1 VVCNVCAAPGRRI
14 RRAGRLSGCDD
25 ADVFRGSRVRVMIA
39 DFHHRRA
46 PLRMRVSR
54 QFRVIS
60 RFAFVLLAVILVGGC
75 SLFGKNKADPLEVAT
90 VEQLYARGKADNEKG
105 NYDRAVK
112 TFNRL
117 IARFPFGPY
126 TEQAQLD
133 QAYAQYKMNKP
144 DDAYSTV
151 NRFIK
156 TYPAHKHID
165 YAFYLRGLINFD
177 REEGLLER
185 YAGLDMTQR
194 DQAFVRQSFDDF
206 AALIKRHPESR
217 YAADAKQRMIFLRD
231 GMAQAELN
239 VALFYLRQ
247 GAYVAAANRAKAI
260 IETYDQS
267 RQVGDALAILV
278 KSYHEL
284 GQDKLSADAGRV
296 LELNYPQHPS
306 LSRDWPVW
314 RSTWWKLIPL
324 SNRGA
329 KPLTKS
335 R

>member
-1 VVCNVCAAPGRRI
+1 
-14 RRAGRLSGCDD
+14 
-25 ADVFRGSRVRVMIA
+25 
-39 DFHHRRA
+39 
-46 PLRMRVSR
+46 MRVSR
-54 QFRVIS
+54 QFRVVS
-60 RFAFVLLAVILVGGC
+60 RFSFVLLAVFLIGGC
-75 SLFGKNKADPLEVAT
+75 SFFSKNKVDPLETGT
-90 VEQLYARGKADNEKG
+90 VEQLYAKGKADNENG

-112 TFNRL
+112 TFTRL
-117 IARFPFGPY
+117 IGRFPFGPY

-133 QAYAQYKMNKP
+133 EAWAQYKMNKP

-165 YAFYLRGLINFD
+165 YAYYLRGLINFD

-206 AALIKRHPESR
+206 GALIKRHPESR
-217 YAADAKQRMIFLRD
+217 YAADAKQRMVYLRD

-247 GAYVAAANRAKAI
+247 GAYVAASNRAKTI
-260 IETYDQS
+260 LETYDGS

-284 GQDKLSADAGRV
+284 GQDKLSADSESV
-296 LELNYPQHPS
+296 LKLNYPDHPS
-306 LSRDWPVW
+306 LSREWPVW
-314 RSTWWKLIPL
+314 RSTWWKLVPL

-329 KPLTKS
+329 KPLTAG

>member
-1 VVCNVCAAPGRRI
+1 
-14 RRAGRLSGCDD
+14 
-25 ADVFRGSRVRVMIA
+25 
-39 DFHHRRA
+39 
-46 PLRMRVSR
+46 MRVSR
-54 QFRVIS
+54 QIRVIT
-60 RFAFVLLAVILVGGC
+60 RIALVLIAVSLVGGC
-75 SLFGKNKADPLEVAT
+75 SLFGKKKADPLEVGT
-90 VEQLYARGKADNEKG
+90 VEQLYERGKTANERG
-105 NYDRAVK
+105 DYDVAVK
-112 TFNRL
+112 TFTRL
-117 IARFPFGPY
+117 VARFPFGPY

-165 YAFYLRGLINFD
+165 YAYYLRGLINFD

-194 DQAFVRQSFDDF
+194 DQSFLRQSFDDL
-206 AALIKRHPESR
+206 AALVKRHPDSR
-217 YAADAKQRMIFLRD
+217 YAADARQRMVYLRN

-247 GAYVAAANRAKAI
+247 GAYVAASNRAKTI
-260 IETYDQS
+260 LETYDQS
-267 RQVGDALAILV
+267 RQTGDALAIMV

-284 GQDKLSADAGRV
+284 GQDKLSADSERV
-296 LELNYPQHPS
+296 LKLNYPDHPS
-306 LSRDWPVW
+306 LTRDWPVW
-314 RSTWWKLIPL
+314 RSSLWKLLPL

-329 KPLTKS
+329 KPLTKT

>member
-1 VVCNVCAAPGRRI
+1 
-14 RRAGRLSGCDD
+14 
-25 ADVFRGSRVRVMIA
+25 
-39 DFHHRRA
+39 
-46 PLRMRVSR
+46 MRVSR
-54 QFRVIS
+54 QTRVVARIVFIVIS
-60 RFAFVLLAVILVGGC
+60 VALVAGC
-75 SLFGKNKADPLEVAT
+75 SLFGGKKVDPLEVGT
-90 VEQLYARGKADNEKG
+90 VEQLYERGKVANEKG
-105 NYDRAVK
+105 DYNQAVK
-112 TFNRL
+112 VFSRL

-133 QAYAQYKMNKP
+133 EAYAQYKLNKP

-165 YAFYLRGLINFD
+165 YAYYLRGLINFD

-194 DQAFVRQSFDDF
+194 DQSYLRQSFDDF
-206 AALIKRHPESR
+206 AALVKRYPDSR
-217 YAADAKQRMIFLRD
+217 YASDAKQRMIFLRD

-247 GAYVAAANRAKAI
+247 GAYVASANRAKAI

-267 RQVGDALAILV
+267 RQVGDALAVMI
-278 KSYHEL
+278 KSYHQL
-284 GQDKLSADAGRV
+284 GQDKLASDADRV
-296 LELNYPQHPS
+296 LKLNYPEHPS
-306 LSRDWPVW
+306 LTHEWPVW
-314 RSTWWKLIPL
+314 RSNWWKLIPL
-324 SNRGA
+324 TNRGT
-329 KPLTKS
+329 KPMTAT

>member
-1 VVCNVCAAPGRRI
+1 
-14 RRAGRLSGCDD
+14 
-25 ADVFRGSRVRVMIA
+25 
-39 DFHHRRA
+39 
-46 PLRMRVSR
+46 MRVSR
-54 QFRVIS
+54 YVFVI
-60 RFAFVLLAVILVGGC
+60 FAVFLIGGC
-75 SLFGKNKADPLEVAT
+75 SMFGKKKADPLEVGT
-90 VEQLYARGKADNEKG
+90 VEQLYERGKSDVDRG

-177 REEGLLER
+177 REEGLLEK

-206 AALIKRHPESR
+206 AALIKRHPDSR
-217 YAADAKQRMIFLRD
+217 YAADAKQRMIYLRN

-239 VALFYLRQ
+239 VALFYLRR
-247 GAYVAAANRAKAI
+247 GAYVASSNRAKSI
-260 IETYDQS
+260 LETYDQS
-267 RQVGDALAILV
+267 KQVGDAIAIMV

-284 GQDKLSADAGRV
+284 GQDKLAADAKSV
-296 LELNYPQHPS
+296 LVLNYPNHPS
-306 LSRDWPVW
+306 LTRDWPVW
-314 RSTWWKLIPL
+314 RSNWLKLIPL
-324 SNRGA
+324 TNRGA

-335 R
+335 AAN

>member
-1 VVCNVCAAPGRRI
+1 
-14 RRAGRLSGCDD
+14 
-25 ADVFRGSRVRVMIA
+25 
-39 DFHHRRA
+39 
-46 PLRMRVSR
+46 MRVSR
-54 QFRVIS
+54 QFRVVS
-60 RFAFVLLAVILVGGC
+60 RFASVLLAVFLVGGC
-75 SLFGKNKADPLEVAT
+75 SLFNKNKADPLETGT
-90 VEQLYARGKADNEKG
+90 VEQLYAKGKADNEKG

-112 TFNRL
+112 TFTRL

-133 QAYAQYKMNKP
+133 EAWAQYKMNKP

-165 YAFYLRGLINFD
+165 YAYYLRGLINFA

-217 YAADAKQRMIFLRD
+217 YAADAKQRMVFLRD

-239 VALFYLRQ
+239 VALYYLRQ
-247 GAYVAAANRAKAI
+247 GAYVAASNRAKTI
-260 IETYDQS
+260 LETYDGS
-267 RQVGDALAILV
+267 RQVGDALAVLV

-284 GQDKLSADAGRV
+284 GQDKLSADSESV
-296 LELNYPQHPS
+296 LKLNYPDHPS
-306 LSRDWPVW
+306 LSGAWPVW
-314 RSTWWKLIPL
+314 RSTWWKLVPL

-329 KPLTKS
+329 KPLTTG

>member
-1 VVCNVCAAPGRRI
+1 MTRV
-14 RRAGRLSGCDD
+14 SG
-25 ADVFRGSRVRVMIA
+25 ANGNRVMIA
-39 DFHHRRA
+39 THHHRRA

-54 QFRVIS
+54 QFRVVS
-60 RFAFVLLAVILVGGC
+60 RVVLVLLAVSLVGGC
-75 SLFGKNKADPLEVAT
+75 SLFGKKKADPLET
-90 VEQLYARGKADNEKG
+90 LGVEQLYEKGKSDVENG

-112 TFNRL
+112 AFTRL
-117 IARFPFGPY
+117 VARFPFGPY

-144 DDAYSTV
+144 DDAYSTI

-206 AALIKRHPESR
+206 SALIKRHPNSV
-217 YAADAKQRMIFLRD
+217 YAPDAKQRMIFLRD
-231 GMAQAELN
+231 GMAQSELN
-239 VALFYLRQ
+239 VALFYLRK
-247 GAYVAAANRAKAI
+247 GAYVGASNRAKSI

-278 KSYHEL
+278 KAYHEL
-284 GQDKLSADAGRV
+284 GQDKLSADAERV
-296 LELNYPQHPS
+296 LKLNYPDHPA
-306 LSRDWPVW
+306 LAGNWPAW
-314 RSTWWKLIPL
+314 RSNWWKLIPL
-324 SNRGA
+324 SNRGT
-329 KPLTKS
+329 KPVVKND
-335 R
+335 

>member
-1 VVCNVCAAPGRRI
+1 VRQSGIRVGLTQVSGVHGVCG
-14 RRAGRLSGCDD
+14 
-25 ADVFRGSRVRVMIA
+25 MIA
-39 DFHHRRA
+39 VHHHRRA

-60 RFAFVLLAVILVGGC
+60 RIVVVLLAVTLVAGC
-75 SLFGKNKADPLEVAT
+75 SFFGKKKTDPLETLA
-90 VEQLYARGKADNEKG
+90 VEQLYEKGKLDIEKG
-105 NYDRAVK
+105 NYDRANK
-112 TFNRL
+112 TFSRL

-144 DDAYSTV
+144 DEAYSTI

-165 YAFYLRGLINFD
+165 YAFYLRGLVNFD
-177 REEGLLER
+177 REAGVLER

-206 AALIKRHPESR
+206 AALIKRHPDSR
-217 YAADAKQRMIFLRD
+217 YAPDAKQRMIFLRD
-231 GMAQAELN
+231 GMAQSELN
-239 VALFYLRQ
+239 VALFYLRK
-247 GAYVAAANRAKAI
+247 GAYVGAANRAKAI

-267 RQVGDALAILV
+267 GQVADALAILV
-278 KSYHEL
+278 KCYHEL
-284 GQDKLSADAGRV
+284 GQDKLSADAERV
-296 LELNYPQHPS
+296 LKLNYPNHPS
-306 LSRDWPVW
+306 LSGDWPSW
-314 RSTWWKLIPL
+314 RSNWWKLIPL

-329 KPLTKS
+329 KSVVKS
-335 R
+335 D